1 MKAIVCSK
9 YGPPEVLQL
18 KEIDKPIPKDDEILI
33 KVCASSINS
42 ADHRMMLAKPFLV
55 RFMGE
60 GMLKPKKSVPGI
72 DMAGVVEAVGKSVKE
87 FKTGDEVFGDVHE
100 SKLGAYAEYVCSKE
114 TENIVKKPAGVTF
127 EQAAATPV
135 AGITALQALR
145 DHGQIKEGQR
155 VLINGASGG
164 VGTFTVLIAKA
175 LGAEVTGVCS
185 SKNLKLVK
193 SIGADF
199 VIDYTKENIKE
210 SQKRY
215 DLIIDIAANLTAKDY
230 INLLNPKGIGILV
243 GYSSMFH
250 MIGISLRSKKLE
262 KKNGLKVKA
271 MGGAK
276 TSKKEL
282 QYLGELIDTGKISPA
297 IEKVY
302 PLKETAKAM
311 KHFHEEHAGAKI
323 VISV

>member
-9 YGPPEVLQL
+9 YGPPEVLLL

-42 ADHRMMLAKPFLV
+42 ADHRMMLAKPFFV

-60 GMLKPKKSVPGI
+60 GILKPKKSVPGI
-72 DMAGVVEAVGKSVKE
+72 DVAGVVEKVGNSIKE
-87 FKTGDEVFGDVHE
+87 FKPGDEVFGDVYD
-100 SKLGAYAEYVCSKE
+100 SKSGAYAEYICAKE
-114 TENIVKKPAGVTF
+114 SANIVKKPAGVTF

-145 DHGQIKEGQR
+145 NHGKIKEGQK

-164 VGTFTVLIAKA
+164 VGTFLVILAKA
-175 LGAEVTGVCS
+175 FGAEVTGVCS
-185 SKNLKLVK
+185 SKNLKLVR

-230 INLLNPKGIGILV
+230 ISLLNPKGTGILV

-250 MIGISLRSKKLE
+250 MMGISLRSKKLE

-271 MGGAK
+271 MGSAK
-276 TSKKEL
+276 TNKKEL
-282 QYLGELIDTGKISPA
+282 QYLGELINTGKISPV

-302 PLKETAKAM
+302 PLEETAKAM
-311 KHFHEEHAGAKI
+311 RHFHEEHAGSKI